1 MNTIPT
7 SDQDRRRKR
16 ALMAFQILV
25 YGYLLVMCLIQL
37 HMYSLRD
44 W

>member
-1 MNTIPT
+1 MNKTPMF
-7 SDQDRRRKR
+7 DQDRRRKR
-16 ALMAFQILV
+16 ALIAFQVVV